1 MISYEF
7 LLYITYNESII
18 SVFVFFFTIKV
29 AALTAQLA
37 SAGKPSGFALLDS
50 NGRLSQSLLEAGY
63 DKYSWYDLGW
73 QSLHMAAAGACR
85 GSTLLGGS
93 GCCGNVV
100 VARNAA
106 DKKSCTELCA
116 QTVYNN
122 CDAGVSIYGRQG
134 KATENGEV
142 VGSFYNYP
150 CSYVDHGGSE
160 ASSPDEGIRDHSWYF
175 SFCCC
180 RKG

>member
-1 MISYEF
+1 
-7 LLYITYNESII
+7 
-18 SVFVFFFTIKV
+18 
-29 AALTAQLA
+29 LA
-37 SAGKPSGFALLDS
+37 KAGKLKGFAMLDQD
-50 NGRLSQSLLEAGY
+50 GHLPRDFLPDGY
-63 DKYSWYDLGW
+63 DRYSAYDLGW

-85 GSTLLGGS
+85 GSTRTGGS

-100 VARNAA
+100 MVRNSA

-116 QTVYNN
+116 QTTYKN

-134 KATENGEV
+134 KATKNGEI

-150 CSYVDHGGSE
+150 CSYRNHGGSE
-160 ASSPDEGIRDHSWYF
+160 AYSFKEDIMNSRGYY

-180 RKG
+180 RK

>member
-1 MISYEF
+1 
-7 LLYITYNESII
+7 
-18 SVFVFFFTIKV
+18 
-29 AALTAQLA
+29 LA
-37 SAGKPSGFALLDS
+37 KAGKPEGLAILDADGNLPQDALP
-50 NGRLSQSLLEAGY
+50 AGY
-63 DKYSWYDLGW
+63 DKYSAYDLGW
-73 QSLHMAAAGACR
+73 QSLQMAAAGACR